1 VKFILSDFE
10 RSIKKLFIHKVLIN
24 YIMAK
29 NDRSSINP
37 FTGKSHFDIVNDD
50 SFLENSYNEY
60 YDMINKAQ
68 LLDNTQNGQIVRGVA
83 IRLIQAVED
92 YLTEIGR
99 HDYVEDYYD
108 WDFHL
113 VADDTINAF
122 CMPGGKIV
130 MFSGILSIANTED
143 KVAFILGH
151 EMAHA
156 LLDHSRTKASAQT
169 AKSAIT
175 SAAWIG
181 SLAMDLMGMGE
192 LGSLTRSATYAASI
206 GSDFLLLNP
215 WGRDQELEADRLG
228 MMIIHWAGYDISP
241 IPAFWQSMSAQNS
254 NEHDFFSTHPADSKR
269 IAAMNE
275 LIHEIE
281 NEKDFHSQPVLS
293 KSSTPKENPAD
304 SGLAGDN
311 VKYCQECGA
320 KAERSDKFCNNCGAR
335 FDVDLKCS
343 NCGALVE
350 KTDTFC
356 MNCGNKL

>member
-1 VKFILSDFE
+1 MFLQ
-10 RSIKKLFIHKVLIN
+10 SIKKFFIHIMLIE

-29 NDRSSINP
+29 NDRSGLNP

-50 SFLENSYNEY
+50 NFLKSSYDEY
-60 YDMINKAQ
+60 YSMINKSQ
-68 LLDNTQNGQIVRGVA
+68 LLDDTPDGQIVRAVA
-83 IRLIQAVED
+83 FKLIQAVEEYLAEINRSD
-92 YLTEIGR
+92 YI
-99 HDYVEDYYD
+99 EDYYD

-113 VADDTINAF
+113 VADDTVNAF

-169 AKSAIT
+169 AKSLLT

-181 SLAMDLMGMGE
+181 SIAMDLAGMGE
-192 LGSLTRSATYAASI
+192 LGSLTRSATYATSI

-215 WGRDQELEADRLG
+215 WGRKQELEADRLG
-228 MMIIHWAGYDISP
+228 MMIIHWAGYDIAP
-241 IPAFWQSMSAQNS
+241 IPDFWQSMATNNS

-275 LIHEIE
+275 LIYEIE
-281 NEKDFHSQPVLS
+281 NEKDFYSQPVLD
-293 KSSTPKENPAD
+293 KSSSPKGELKD
-304 SGLAGDN
+304 SSLTGD
-311 VKYCQECGA
+311 VKYCCECGA
-320 KAERSDKFCNNCGAR
+320 PAERDDKFCMSCGAKFDADLICGNCG
-335 FDVDLKCS
+335 S
-343 NCGALVE
+343 PVE
-350 KTDTFC
+350 KTDKFC
-356 MNCGNKL
+356 MSCGNKL

>member
-1 VKFILSDFE
+1 ML
-10 RSIKKLFIHKVLIN
+10 IK
-24 YIMAK
+24 YSMAK

-50 SFLENSYNEY
+50 EFLQSSYNEY
-60 YDMINKAQ
+60 YAMINRAQ
-68 LLDNTQNGQIVRGVA
+68 LLDNTSDGQIVRGVA
-83 IRLIQAVED
+83 VRLIQAVEN

-113 VADDTINAF
+113 VADNTVNAF

-181 SLAMDLMGMGE
+181 SIAMDLVGLGE
-192 LGSLTRSATYAASI
+192 FGSMTRAATYAADI
-206 GSDFLLLNP
+206 GSEFLLMNP

-241 IPAFWQSMSAQNS
+241 IPAFWQSMANHNS

-269 IAAMNE
+269 IAVMNE
-275 LIHEIE
+275 LIHEID
-281 NEKDFHSQPVLS
+281 NEVDFRSQPVLGDS
-293 KSSTPKENPAD
+293 PVPKEEFANSHLID
-304 SGLAGDN
+304 EN
-311 VKYCQECGA
+311 VAYCPKCGVQVG
-320 KAERSDKFCNNCGAR
+320 EGDKFCFNCGEK
-335 FDVDLKCS
+335 FDVEQRCRKCG
-343 NCGALVE
+343 NLVDP
-350 KTDTFC
+350 TDNFC
-356 MNCGNKL
+356 INCGNKL

>member
-1 VKFILSDFE
+1 
-10 RSIKKLFIHKVLIN
+10 
-24 YIMAK
+24 MAK
-29 NDRSSINP
+29 DDRSSINP
-37 FTGKSHFDIVNDD
+37 FTGKSHFDMVNDD
-50 SFLENSYNEY
+50 DFLKNSYNEY
-60 YDMINKAQ
+60 YGMINRAQ
-68 LLDNTQNGQIVRGVA
+68 LLDDTQNGQIVKGVA
-83 IRLIQAVED
+83 IKLIQAVEK
-92 YLTEIGR
+92 YLYEIGR
-99 HDYVEDYYD
+99 QDYVEDYYD

-113 VADDTINAF
+113 VADDTVNAF

-130 MFSGILSIANTED
+130 MFSGILSIADTED

-156 LLDHSRTKASAQT
+156 LLDHSRTRVSAQT

-181 SLAMDLMGMGE
+181 SFAMDLVGLGE
-192 LGSLTRSATYAASI
+192 IGSLTRATTYAADI
-206 GSDFLLLNP
+206 GSQFLLMNP

-228 MMIIHWAGYDISP
+228 MMIIHWAGYDITP
-241 IPAFWQSMSAQNS
+241 IPAFWQSMAAHSS

-269 IAAMNE
+269 IAVMNE

-293 KSSTPKENPAD
+293 ESPAPKKEFAD
-304 SGLAGDN
+304 SHLARCD

-320 KAERSDKFCNNCGAR
+320 PAGKDDKFCNNCGAK
-335 FDVDLKCS
+335 FDFELKCS
-343 NCGALVE
+343 NCGALVGQG
-350 KTDTFC
+350 DAFC